1 MRVNDSRRSLPV
13 IIGIEMEAAKV
24 NGLQVQDSGKVFSR
38 GAVIIEIPII
48 SSGTIAEEA
57 VSAKGDQMIRVD

>member
-1 MRVNDSRRSLPV
+1 MSVNDSRRSLPV
-13 IIGIEMEAAKV
+13 IISIEMEAAKV
-24 NGLQVQDSGKVFSR
+24 NSLQVQDSGEIFSR